1 MNWAL
6 PAAGVSSGTRSSGGA
21 WRFLAES
28 SHQLASVA
36 KWYPQSC
43 SPNAGKRE
51 QSVSIDVPELAGLE
65 QVRGR
70 WRSAVA
76 GVLAKSTRKDPEQ
89 LGDAPERLLETPTYD
104 GIAIRALYTALDEL
118 PEPPL
123 PGEWPYVRGG
133 DALRDVK
140 TGWRVAEAF
149 PATPVPGVA
158 AADVNSAVLDALGNG
173 ASALVLRIGESG
185 VAPGQLADALQGVY
199 LSMAPLIL
207 EAGADYAAASDVALA
222 LAEGVEPDQRATVS
236 IDLGGDPLT
245 AALSERAAPKIEDV
259 VAVAKRAAEHTGVR
273 AITVDGPAFHNL
285 GANATW
291 ELAAGVAAAV
301 SYLRVLTEAG
311 MPIGRALRQ
320 ISFRFAADDD
330 QFMTIAKFRAARN
343 LWARVAEVVGDPDAG
358 AAVIHAET
366 SLPMMTQRDPWVNML
381 RCTLAAFG
389 AGVGGADSL
398 LVFPFDVAIDGGFPD
413 TATSFARRIARNT
426 QLLLLEESHV
436 GRVLDPAGGS
446 WFVEDLTARL
456 AEQAWQHFQAI
467 EAHGGFTEAVDFIAA
482 QIGEIAARRSDDI
495 AHRRTAI
502 TGVNEF
508 PNLTE
513 PPLPQSDSSYS
524 PLAAGKLVRYAAE
537 FEALRDRSDAF
548 VARTGSRPQALLLPL
563 GPLAENN
570 IRATFASNLLASGGI
585 EAVNP
590 GTVDVAGVAA
600 AVAEAGAPTVAVICG
615 TDKRYQDEAS
625 GVVQAARAAGIDRV
639 YLAGP
644 EKAVADAEHQPDQ
657 FLTAKINAVEALSD
671 LLTRLGA

>member
-1 MNWAL
+1 M
-6 PAAGVSSGTRSSGGA
+6 
-21 WRFLAES
+21 
-28 SHQLASVA
+28 
-36 KWYPQSC
+36 
-43 SPNAGKRE
+43 
-51 QSVSIDVPELAGLE
+51 SIDVPELDDLE

-89 LGDAPERLLETPTYD
+89 LGDAPERLLETPTYE
-104 GIAIRALYTALDEL
+104 GIAVRALYTALDEL

-123 PGEWPYVRGG
+123 PGEWPFVRGG

-140 TGWRVAEAF
+140 SGWKVAEAF

-158 AADVNSAVLDALGNG
+158 AKDVNSAVLDALGNG
-173 ASALVLRIGESG
+173 AGALILRIGESG
-185 VAPGQLADALQGVY
+185 VAPDQLADTLEGVY

-207 EAGADYAAASDVALA
+207 EAGADYPAASDAVLAVAD
-222 LAEGVEPDQRATVS
+222 GVEPDQRATLS
-236 IDLGGDPLT
+236 IDLGGDPLS
-245 AALSERAAPKIEDV
+245 AALSERPAPKIDDV
-259 VAVAKRAAEHTGVR
+259 VAVAKRAAGHTGVR

-291 ELAAGVAAAV
+291 ELTAAVAAAV
-301 SYLRVLTEAG
+301 SYLRVLTESG
-311 MPIGRALRQ
+311 LSIGQALRQ

-330 QFMTIAKFRAARN
+330 QFMTVAKFRAARN

-398 LVFPFDVAIDGGFPD
+398 LVFPFDVAIEGGFPNI
-413 TATSFARRIARNT
+413 ATSFARRIARNT

-446 WFVEDLTARL
+446 WFVEDLTHRL
-456 AEQAWQHFQAI
+456 AEQAWEQFQAI
-467 EAHGGFTEAVDFIAA
+467 EKHGGFTQARDFIAG
-482 QIGEIAARRSDDI
+482 QIAEVAARRTDDI

-513 PPLPQSDSSYS
+513 APLPQSDSTYS

-537 FEALRDRSDAF
+537 FEALRDRSDAYL
-548 VARTGSRPQALLLPL
+548 ARTGSRPQVLLLPL

-570 IRATFASNLLASGGI
+570 IRATFASNLLAAGGI

-590 GTVDVAGVAA
+590 GTVDPDGIASAMADAGSPSA
-600 AVAEAGAPTVAVICG
+600 AVICG

-625 GVVQAARAAGIDRV
+625 GVVQAARDAGIARV

>member
-1 MNWAL
+1 M
-6 PAAGVSSGTRSSGGA
+6 
-21 WRFLAES
+21 
-28 SHQLASVA
+28 
-36 KWYPQSC
+36 
-43 SPNAGKRE
+43 
-51 QSVSIDVPELAGLE
+51 SIDVPELDDLE

-104 GIAIRALYTALDEL
+104 GIAVRALYTALDEL

-123 PGEWPYVRGG
+123 PGEWPFVRGG

-140 TGWRVAEAF
+140 SGWKVAEAF

-158 AADVNSAVLDALGNG
+158 AKDVNSAVLDALGNG
-173 ASALVLRIGESG
+173 ASAVVLRIGESG
-185 VAPGQLADALQGVY
+185 VAPDQLADTLEGVY

-207 EAGADYAAASDVALA
+207 EAGADYPAASDAVLAVAD
-222 LAEGVEPDQRATVS
+222 GVEPDQRATLS
-236 IDLGGDPLT
+236 IDLGGDPLS
-245 AALSERAAPKIEDV
+245 AALSERPAPKIEDV
-259 VAVAKRAAEHTGVR
+259 VAAAKRAAGHTGVR

-291 ELAAGVAAAV
+291 ELAASVAAAV
-301 SYLRVLTEAG
+301 SYLRVLSESG
-311 MPIGRALRQ
+311 LPIGQALRQ

-398 LVFPFDVAIDGGFPD
+398 LVFPFDVAIEGGFPD
-413 TATSFARRIARNT
+413 IATSFARRIARNT

-446 WFVEDLTARL
+446 WFVEDLTHRL
-456 AEQAWQHFQAI
+456 AEQAWEQFQAI
-467 EAHGGFTEAVDFIAA
+467 EKHGGFTPARDFIAG
-482 QIGEIAARRSDDI
+482 QIAGVAARRTDDI
-495 AHRRTAI
+495 AHRKTAI

-513 PPLPQSDSSYS
+513 APLPQSDSTYS

-537 FEALRDRSDAF
+537 FEALRDRSDAYL
-548 VARTGSRPQALLLPL
+548 ARTGSRPQVLLLPL

-585 EAVNP
+585 EAINP
-590 GTVDVAGVAA
+590 GTVDADGIAS
-600 AVAEAGAPTVAVICG
+600 AVADAGSPSAAVICG

-625 GVVQAARAAGIDRV
+625 GVVQAARDAGIARV

-644 EKAVADAEHQPDQ
+644 DKAVADAEHQPDQ

>member
-1 MNWAL
+1 
-6 PAAGVSSGTRSSGGA
+6 
-21 WRFLAES
+21 
-28 SHQLASVA
+28 
-36 KWYPQSC
+36 
-43 SPNAGKRE
+43 
-51 QSVSIDVPELAGLE
+51 VSIDVPELADLE

-70 WRSAVA
+70 WRTAVA

-123 PGEWPYVRGG
+123 PGDWPYVRGG
-133 DALRDVK
+133 DALRDAK
-140 TGWRVAEAF
+140 SGWKVAEAF

-158 AADVNSAVLDALGNG
+158 AKDLNSAVLDALSNG
-173 ASALVLRIGESG
+173 ASALILRIGQSG
-185 VAPGQLADALQGVY
+185 VAPDQLGETLDGVY

-207 EAGADYAAASDVALA
+207 DAGADYSAACDAVLA
-222 LAEGVEPDQRATVS
+222 LAAGVDPDQQALLS

-245 AALSERAAPKIEDV
+245 AALSERPAPAVEDV
-259 VAVAKRAAEHTGVR
+259 VAVAKRAAGHTGVR

-291 ELAAGVAAAV
+291 ELAASVAAAV
-301 SYLRVLTEAG
+301 TYLRVLTDSG
-311 MPIGRALRQ
+311 LSIGEALRQ

-330 QFMTIAKFRAARN
+330 QFMTIAKLRAARN
-343 LWARVAEVVGDPDAG
+343 LWARVAEVVGEPDAG

-413 TATSFARRIARNT
+413 IATSFARRIARNT
-426 QLLLLEESHV
+426 QLLLLEESYV

-446 WFVEDLTARL
+446 WFVEDLTGRL

-467 EAHGGFTEAVDFIAA
+467 EAHGGFTEAREFIAG
-482 QIGEIAARRSDDI
+482 QIAETAACRTDDI

-524 PLAAGKLVRYAAE
+524 PLAAGNLVRYAAE
-537 FEALRDRSDAF
+537 FEALRDRSDAYL
-548 VARTGSRPQALLLPL
+548 ARTGSRPQALLLPL

-570 IRATFASNLLASGGI
+570 IRAAFASNLLASGGI
-585 EAVNP
+585 GTINP
-590 GTVDVAGVAA
+590 GTVDAAGVAA
-600 AVAEAGAPTVAVICG
+600 AISEAGSPSVAVICG
-615 TDKRYQDEAS
+615 TDKRYEDDVS
-625 GVVQAARAAGIDRV
+625 GVVQAARNAGVSVV

-644 EKAVADAEHQPDQ
+644 ENAVGDAEHRPDE
-657 FLTAKINAVEALSD
+657 FLTAKINAVEALSS